1 MPINQKILDIRQHIK
16 VEKTGYNEKHEFSYF
31 KESDVL
37 AAARDEMN
45 RVGVVVRSRVLR
57 SEHVAFY
64 DNNGRYRP
72 RVNGELEF
80 VFVDAEDGSEFL
92 TTVVAEGSGVG
103 DDVSS
108 RKLATQAR
116 KIAYLTV
123 FDITEDNDRF
133 DGDSQGEQE
142 PANMIAPVEEPEVG
156 PSLADLT
163 TRIGKYVSG
172 WEDED
177 GKHEGS
183 VTGAQ
188 VTALGTK
195 FAEQLKVDT
204 TPRVWR
210 KDINVLLEVVKAIE
224 KGEVE

>member
-1 MPINQKILDIRQHIK
+1 MPINQKMLDIRQRIK
-16 VEKTGYNEKHEFSYF
+16 VEKTGWNEKHEFAYF

-37 AAARDEMN
+37 TAARDEMN
-45 RVGVVVRSRVLR
+45 RVGVIPRTRVIR
-57 SEHVAFY
+57 YEHNAFY

-72 RVNGELEF
+72 RANADVEVAFIDVEDGTEF
-80 VFVDAEDGSEFL
+80 V
-92 TTVVAEGSGVG
+92 TVVAAEGSGTG

-116 KIAYLTV
+116 KIAYLTA

-133 DGDSQGEQE
+133 DGDASEDQE
-142 PANMIAPVEEPEVG
+142 PVNNSAPVEEPEVG

-163 TRIGKYVSG
+163 AKIGKYVGG

-177 GKHEGS
+177 GKHEAL
-183 VTGAQ
+183 VTGSQ
-188 VTALGTK
+188 VNALGTK
-195 FAEQLKVDT
+195 FAKELNVSE

-210 KDINVLLEVVKAIE
+210 KDITVLAKVAESIE